1 MLEQTINKNKND
13 IKGSQHD
20 VKKKNE
26 KEKKEKC
33 QYQWTFKIN
42 GYI

>member
-20 VKKKNE
+20 VKKKM
-26 KEKKEKC
+26 KKKRKRS
-33 QYQWTFKIN
+33 TSTN
-42 GYI
+42 GHLR